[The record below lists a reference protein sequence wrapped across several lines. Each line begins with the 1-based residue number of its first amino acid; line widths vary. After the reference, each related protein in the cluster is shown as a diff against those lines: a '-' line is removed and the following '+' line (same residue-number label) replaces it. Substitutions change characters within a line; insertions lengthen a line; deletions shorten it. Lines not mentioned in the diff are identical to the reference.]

1 MTKIAL
7 IPAYEPELFLLTFL
21 PQVREAGFEI
31 ILIDDG
37 SGAEYAPLFEK
48 ARTYATVLT
57 HEINRGKGAALKTG
71 LSYIFMRHTDNC
83 VVVTIDA
90 DGQHRIEDAL
100 AVYELAAMH
109 PDSLILGSRE
119 FTGEIPLRSRFGNSL
134 TRLIFRMS
142 TGISVRDTQTGLR
155 AFSYSQIPLLMNIDG
170 DRYEYEMNMLLE
182 YARRKTPILEHTIET
197 IYINNNESSHF
208 NPLKDSLRIYKEIFK
223 FSASSFIGFLVDYCM
238 YAVLLFL
245 LTLWRPFL
253 GINYLQ
259 GIRFSNIGARIVS
272 ACVNFTLNRKFVF
285 KSNEKLLLSAFKYFL
300 LAMIILVGNTF
311 VLEFLVTT
319 LLMPSM
325 IAKIITELV
334 FFILS
339 WTVQKFLVFRRK

>member
-1 MTKIAL
+1 
-7 IPAYEPELFLLTFL
+7 
-21 PQVREAGFEI
+21 
-31 ILIDDG
+31 
-37 SGAEYAPLFEK
+37 
-48 ARTYATVLT
+48 
-57 HEINRGKGAALKTG
+57 
-71 LSYIFMRHTDNC
+71 
-83 VVVTIDA
+83 
-90 DGQHRIEDAL
+90 
-100 AVYELAAMH
+100 
-109 PDSLILGSRE
+109 
-119 FTGEIPLRSRFGNSL
+119 
-134 TRLIFRMS
+134 MS
-142 TGISVRDTQTGLR
+142 
-155 AFSYSQIPLLMNIDG
+155 A
-170 DRYEYEMNMLLE
+170 MLL
-182 YARRKTPILEHTIET
+182 RWCCTVRIPPTKHCSTLRTPILEHTIET

-208 NPLKDSLRIYKEIFK
+208 NPLKDSLRIYNEIFK

-245 LTLWRPFL
+245 LTLWGPFL
-253 GINYLQ
+253 GIDYLQ

-300 LAMIILVGNTF
+300 LAVIILVGNTF
-311 VLEFLVTT
+311 VLEFLVTA